1 MPCLLCMPCLFNTNN
16 EVMRNVRQC
25 RRANLDSTQL
35 NPRQSSAKSGETD
48 VELWPKWW
56 IETEEGL

>member
-1 MPCLLCMPCLFNTNN
+1 MPCLFNTNN
-16 EVMRNVRQC
+16 EVMRNLRQC